1 MEQKNKIVFFAL
13 STCPACK
20 KTKEYINQKGFE
32 YILVEVDTVDKDS
45 REKLLGELRKY
56 NPRETFPT
64 VVIDGGAKVIIGYD
78 EKSLHEAFK

>member
-1 MEQKNKIVFFAL
+1 MEQKSKIVFFAL

-20 KTKEYINQKGFE
+20 KTKDFLNQKGVD

-45 REKLLGELRKY
+45 RDKLLSELRKY

-64 VVIDGGAKVIIGYD
+64 VVIDGGAKIVVGYD
-78 EKSLHEAFK
+78 ERSLMETFG